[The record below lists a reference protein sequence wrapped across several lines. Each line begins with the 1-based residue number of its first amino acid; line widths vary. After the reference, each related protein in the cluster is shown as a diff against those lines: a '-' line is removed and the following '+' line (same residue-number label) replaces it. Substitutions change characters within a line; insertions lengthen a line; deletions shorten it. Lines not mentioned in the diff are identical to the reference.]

1 MNLTRS
7 SLENHVAVIVV
18 LLLATLFGSI
28 SLYRLPIQLTPE
40 IQDPEIT
47 IKTNWRAAA
56 PNEVEAEIIEPQE
69 DVLRGLPGMTKL
81 LAKAQEGRGEITIT
95 FSVEMDLRRALVEVI
110 NRLNQVSSYP
120 KDVDEPTISTVG
132 GNARAIA
139 WFIVKPAAGNDKD
152 ISSYKDY
159 IKNVIQTRF
168 ERVHGV
174 ARSEIYG
181 GREREIRI
189 TFDPYKT
196 ASLGIQIPLAS
207 TILDGGTDVS
217 GGFVDIGK
225 REYSLRYAGKYNAED
240 LNELIVN
247 WREGYPVYLRDIAVV
262 EERLVDRNS
271 FVINNGNLS
280 IAVNVQRETGVNVL
294 QVMEGLQVAMEELA
308 GGALAKANL
317 TIEQVYDETTYI
329 NRSIKMLANN
339 LAIGIVLSIIVLW
352 WFLRRLR
359 ATLVV
364 ALSIPVCL
372 LSSFIVLEITGRTLN
387 VISLAGLAFAV
398 GMVLDASIIVLENII
413 RLREKGREVSVAS
426 LLGANQVW
434 GALSAS
440 TITTVAIFLPV
451 VFLKDEAGQLFAD
464 LAITITSAIC
474 VSLLVA
480 VTVIPSFAKEYIG
493 NKKNID
499 PHHHW
504 WLKASDILMFL
515 SNSPARRAFWIII
528 LITVPLTLAW
538 SFIPKADYL
547 PEGNR
552 NLVFARIL
560 PPPGANIRQIKKEMG
575 DVIAERIAPYVA
587 GEKQPQVKH
596 YFFVAFS
603 RGVFMGARSVKPEE
617 TAALVPLLNSIIQ
630 GFPDTIAFAKQASLF
645 GGFGGGRSID
655 MDLHGRNIA
664 EIMNAARKGFG
675 LIHQKIPDASVRPFP
690 GLELGQPELR
700 LIPND
705 RRISEAGWTRE
716 QVAGIIR
723 ALGDG
728 LYLGDYFN
736 GEETLDIIVRSKS
749 WGSPEELEAIPLA
762 TPRAGILPLSELVNI
777 QRTSGP
783 EEIRRMNR
791 RRTVTLQITP
801 PENLSLEETLDILRT
816 EIEPDVRAAMPIDGD
831 INYTGT
837 ADKLA
842 SAINN
847 IKGSFILA
855 IFILYLLMSALFKSF
870 KDSLLVM
877 LSIPLATVGGIIALR
892 MMNTIPQMLFNISVF
907 QAMDLLTMI
916 GFIILLGLVVNNAI
930 LLVYQARSG
939 ERKGLSRRDAVEQ
952 AIKIRLRPILMGTL
966 TSVFG
971 MLPLLLVPGAGAE
984 LYRGLA
990 GVIVGGMMIS
1000 TVFTLIL
1007 LPSMLRIGEG
1017 RQIESIGKRVAI
1029 DFP

>member
-1 MNLTRS
+1 MNLTRL
-7 SLENHVAVIVV
+7 SLDNNVAVIVA

-28 SLYRLPIQLTPE
+28 SLNRLPIQLTPE
-40 IQDPEIT
+40 IQIPEIT

-56 PNEVEAEIIEPQE
+56 PNEVETEIIEPQE

-81 LAKAQEGRGEITIT
+81 LSRAQEGRGEITIT

-110 NRLNQVSSYP
+110 NRLNQVPSYP
-120 KDVDEPTISTVG
+120 DDVDEPTISTVG

-139 WFIVKPAAGNDKD
+139 WFIIKPATGNDKD
-152 ISSYKDY
+152 ISSYKNY
-159 IKNVIQTRF
+159 VEEVVQTRF
-168 ERVHGV
+168 ERIPGV
-174 ARSEIYG
+174 ARSEVFG

-189 TFDPYKT
+189 TFDPHKT

-207 TILDGGTDVS
+207 TIISGGTDIS

-225 REYSLRYAGKYNAED
+225 REYSLRYAGKYRVDDING
-240 LNELIVN
+240 LIVD
-247 WREGYPVYLRDIAVV
+247 WREGFPVYLRDVAVV

-271 FVINNGNLS
+271 FVITKGELS
-280 IAVNVQRETGVNVL
+280 IAVNAQRETGVNVL
-294 QVMEGLQVAMEELA
+294 QVMDGLQEAVQELA
-308 GGALAKANL
+308 KGPLARANL

-329 NRSIKMLANN
+329 DNSIAMLARN
-339 LAIGIVLSIIVLW
+339 LALGIVLAIAVLW

-359 ATLVV
+359 TTLIV

-372 LSSFIVLEITGRTLN
+372 LTSFIVLEFTGRTLN

-398 GMVLDASIIVLENII
+398 GMVLDASIIVLENIV
-413 RLREKGREVSVAS
+413 RLREQGKDVGVAS
-426 LLGANQVW
+426 LLGTDQVW
-434 GALSAS
+434 GALLAS
-440 TITTVAIFLPV
+440 TITTVAIFLPI
-451 VFLKDEAGQLFAD
+451 VFLEDEAGQLFAD

-474 VSLLVA
+474 VSLIVA
-480 VTVIPSFAKEYIG
+480 ITVVPSFAKHYIG
-493 NKKNID
+493 RQKVID

-504 WLKASDILMFL
+504 WQKASSLVMYL
-515 SNSPARRAFWIII
+515 SNGAARRSFWIII
-528 LITVPLTLAW
+528 LITLPLCLAW
-538 SFIPKADYL
+538 VLLPKADYL

-552 NLVFARIL
+552 NLVFAYIL
-560 PPPGANIRQIKKEMG
+560 PPPGANIGQIESEMG
-575 DVIAERIAPYVA
+575 EVIAQRISPYLT

-596 YFFVAFS
+596 YFFVAFAQ
-603 RGVFMGARSVKPEE
+603 GVFMGVRAIKPEE
-617 TAALVPLLNSIIQ
+617 TEALIPVLNTVIQ
-630 GFPDTIAFAKQASLF
+630 DFPDTIAFAKRASLF
-645 GGFGGGRSID
+645 SGFSDGRSID
-655 MDLHGRNIA
+655 MDLHGRDIA
-664 EIMNAARKGFG
+664 EIMGAAVKGFT
-675 LIHQKIPDASVRPFP
+675 LIHEKIPGSSVRPQP
-690 GLELGQPELR
+690 GLELAQPELR
-700 LIPND
+700 LIPDD
-705 RRISEAGWTRE
+705 RRISEAGWNRE
-716 QVAGIIR
+716 QMAGIIR

-736 GEETLDIIVRSKS
+736 GEETLDIIVRSQP
-749 WGSPEELEAIPLA
+749 WDSPEELEAIPLA
-762 TPRAGILPLSELVNI
+762 TPRAGILPLGELVNI

-801 PENLSLEETLDILRT
+801 PENLSLEETLDILRE
-816 EIEPDVRAAMPIDGD
+816 EIEPEVRAAMPVDGD

-842 SAINN
+842 SAITNM
-847 IKGSFILA
+847 KGSFILA
-855 IFILYLLMSALFKSF
+855 IFILYLLISALFKSF
-870 KDSLLVM
+870 KDSLLVIF
-877 LSIPLATVGGIIALR
+877 SIPLATVGGIIALKL
-892 MMNTIPQMLFNISVF
+892 MNTIPQKFFNVPLF

-930 LLVYQARSG
+930 LLVHQARSG
-939 ERKGLSRRDAVEQ
+939 EREGLSRRDAVEQ
-952 AIKIRLRPILMGTL
+952 AVNIRLRPILMSTL
-966 TSVFG
+966 TSIFG

-1017 RQIESIGKRVAI
+1017 RAAVAT
-1029 DFP
+1029 

>member
-1 MNLTRS
+1 MNLTKL
-7 SLENHVAVIVV
+7 SLDNHVAVIVA

-40 IQDPEIT
+40 IQEPEIT

-69 DVLRGLPGMTKL
+69 DVLRGLPGMTRL

-110 NRLNQVSSYP
+110 NRLNQVPSYP
-120 KDVDEPTISTVG
+120 DDVDEPTISTVG

-139 WFIVKPAAGNDKD
+139 WFIIKPLAGNDRD
-152 ISSYKDY
+152 ISSYLNY
-159 IKNVIQTRF
+159 VEEVVQTRF
-168 ERVHGV
+168 ERIPGV
-174 ARSEIYG
+174 ARSEVFG

-189 TFDPYKT
+189 TFDPHKT

-207 TILDGGTDVS
+207 TIISGGTDIS

-225 REYSLRYAGKYNAED
+225 REYSLRYAGKYRVDDING
-240 LNELIVN
+240 LIVD
-247 WREGYPVYLRDIAVV
+247 WREGFPVYLRDIAVV

-271 FVINNGNLS
+271 FVITKGELS
-280 IAVNVQRETGVNVL
+280 IAVNAQRETGVNVL
-294 QVMEGLQVAMEELA
+294 QVMDGLHEAVQELA
-308 GGALAKANL
+308 KGPLARANL

-329 NRSIKMLANN
+329 DNSIAMLARN
-339 LAIGIVLSIIVLW
+339 LALGIVLAIAVLW

-359 ATLVV
+359 TTLIV

-372 LSSFIVLEITGRTLN
+372 LTSFIVLEFTGRTLN

-398 GMVLDASIIVLENII
+398 GMVLDASIIVLENIV
-413 RLREKGREVSVAS
+413 RLREQGKDVGVAS
-426 LLGANQVW
+426 LLGADQVW
-434 GALSAS
+434 GALLAS
-440 TITTVAIFLPV
+440 TVTTVAIFLPI
-451 VFLKDEAGQLFAD
+451 VFLEDEAGQLFTD

-474 VSLLVA
+474 VSLIVA
-480 VTVIPSFAKEYIG
+480 ITVVPSFAKHYIG
-493 NKKNID
+493 RQKVID

-504 WLKASDILMFL
+504 WQKASSLVMYL
-515 SNSPARRAFWIII
+515 SNGAARRSFWIII
-528 LITVPLTLAW
+528 LITLSLCLAW
-538 SFIPKADYL
+538 VLLPKADYL

-552 NLVFARIL
+552 NLVFAYIL
-560 PPPGANIRQIKKEMG
+560 PPPGANIGQIESEMG
-575 DVIAERIAPYVA
+575 EVIAQRISPYLT

-596 YFFVAFS
+596 YFFVAFAQ
-603 RGVFMGARSVKPEE
+603 GVFMGVRAIKPEE
-617 TAALVPLLNSIIQ
+617 TEALIPVLNTVIQ
-630 GFPDTIAFAKQASLF
+630 DFPDTIAFAKRASLF
-645 GGFGGGRSID
+645 SGFSDGRSID

-664 EIMNAARKGFG
+664 EIMGAAVKGFN
-675 LIHQKIPDASVRPFP
+675 LIHERIPGSSVRPQP
-690 GLELGQPELR
+690 GLELAQPELR
-700 LIPND
+700 LIPDD
-705 RRISEAGWTRE
+705 RRISEAGWNRE
-716 QVAGIIR
+716 QMAGIIR

-736 GEETLDIIVRSKS
+736 GEETLDIIVRSQP
-749 WGSPEELEAIPLA
+749 WDSPEELEAIPLA
-762 TPRAGILPLSELVNI
+762 TPRAGILPLGELVNI

-801 PENLSLEETLDILRT
+801 PENLSLEETLDILRE
-816 EIEPDVRAAMPIDGD
+816 EIEPEVRAAMPVDGD

-842 SAINN
+842 SAITNM
-847 IKGSFILA
+847 KGSFILA
-855 IFILYLLMSALFKSF
+855 IFILYLLISALFKSF
-870 KDSLLVM
+870 KDSLLVIF
-877 LSIPLATVGGIIALR
+877 SIPLATVGGIIALKL
-892 MMNTIPQMLFNISVF
+892 MNTIPQKFFNVSLF

-930 LLVYQARSG
+930 LLVHQARSG
-939 ERKGLSRRDAVEQ
+939 EREGLSRRDAVEQ
-952 AIKIRLRPILMGTL
+952 AVNIRLRPILMSTL
-966 TSVFG
+966 TSIFG

-1007 LPSMLRIGEG
+1007 LPNMLRIGEG
-1017 RQIESIGKRVAI
+1017 RPAVAT
-1029 DFP
+1029 

>member
-1 MNLTRS
+1 MNLTKL
-7 SLENHVAVIVV
+7 SLDNHVAVIVA

-40 IQDPEIT
+40 IQEPEIT

-69 DVLRGLPGMTKL
+69 DVLRGLPGMTRL

-110 NRLNQVSSYP
+110 NRLNQVPSYP
-120 KDVDEPTISTVG
+120 DDVDEPTISTVG

-139 WFIVKPAAGNDKD
+139 WFIIKPLAGNDRD
-152 ISSYKDY
+152 ISSYLNY
-159 IKNVIQTRF
+159 VEEVVQTRF
-168 ERVHGV
+168 ERIPGV
-174 ARSEIYG
+174 ARSEIFG

-189 TFDPYKT
+189 TFDPHKT

-207 TILDGGTDVS
+207 TIISGGTDIS

-225 REYSLRYAGKYNAED
+225 REYSLRYAGKYRVDDING
-240 LNELIVN
+240 LIVD
-247 WREGYPVYLRDIAVV
+247 WREGFPVYLRDIAVV

-271 FVINNGNLS
+271 FVITKGDLS
-280 IAVNVQRETGVNVL
+280 IAVNAQRETGVNVL
-294 QVMEGLQVAMEELA
+294 QVMDGLQEAVQELA
-308 GGALAKANL
+308 KGPLARANL

-329 NRSIKMLANN
+329 DNSIDMLARNLSLGIA
-339 LAIGIVLSIIVLW
+339 LAIAVLW

-359 ATLVV
+359 TTLVV
-364 ALSIPVCL
+364 AVSIPVCL
-372 LSSFIVLEITGRTLN
+372 LTSFIVLEITGRTLN

-398 GMVLDASIIVLENII
+398 GMVLDASIIVLENIV
-413 RLREKGREVSVAS
+413 RLREQGKDVDVAS
-426 LLGANQVW
+426 LLGATQVW
-434 GALSAS
+434 GALLAS
-440 TITTVAIFLPV
+440 TITTVAIFLPI
-451 VFLKDEAGQLFAD
+451 VFLEDEAGQLFAD

-474 VSLLVA
+474 ISLIVA
-480 VTVIPSFAKEYIG
+480 ITVIPSFAKHYIG
-493 NKKNID
+493 EQKVID

-504 WLKASDILMFL
+504 WQKVSSIVMSL
-515 SNSPARRAFWIII
+515 SNGAARRSFWIII
-528 LITVPLTLAW
+528 LITMPLWLAW
-538 SFIPKADYL
+538 VLLPKADYL

-552 NLVFARIL
+552 NLVFAYIL
-560 PPPGANIRQIKKEMG
+560 PPPGANIGQIENEMG
-575 DVIAERIAPYVA
+575 DVIAQRIAPYLT

-596 YFFVAFS
+596 YFFVAFPQ
-603 RGVFMGARSVKPEE
+603 GVFMGVRAVNDEE
-617 TAALVPLLNSIIQ
+617 TGALLPVLNTVIQ
-630 GFPDTIAFAKQASLF
+630 GFPDTIAFAKRASLF
-645 GGFGGGRSID
+645 GGFGDGRSID

-664 EIMNAARKGFG
+664 EIMAAAGKGFA
-675 LIHQKIPDASVRPFP
+675 LIHEKIPGASVRPFP
-690 GLELGQPELR
+690 GLELAQPELR
-700 LIPND
+700 LIPDD
-705 RRISEAGWTRE
+705 RRISEAGWNRA
-716 QVAGIIR
+716 QMAGIIR

-736 GEETLDIIVRSKS
+736 GEETLDIIVRSKP
-749 WGSPEELEAIPLA
+749 WDSPEELEAIPLA

-816 EIEPDVRAAMPIDGD
+816 EIEPDVRAVMPIDGD

-842 SAINN
+842 SAITNM
-847 IKGSFILA
+847 KGSFILA
-855 IFILYLLMSALFKSF
+855 IFILYLLISALFKSF
-870 KDSLLVM
+870 KDSLLVIF
-877 LSIPLATVGGIIALR
+877 SIPLATVGGIIALKL
-892 MMNTIPQMLFNISVF
+892 MNTIPQKFFNVPLF

-930 LLVYQARSG
+930 LLVHQARAG
-939 ERKGLSRRDAVEQ
+939 EREGLSRRNAVEQ
-952 AIKIRLRPILMGTL
+952 AVNIRLRPILMSTL
-966 TSVFG
+966 TSIFG

-1000 TVFTLIL
+1000 TIFTLIL
-1007 LPSMLRIGEG
+1007 LPCMLRIGEG
-1017 RQIESIGKRVAI
+1017 QAVTGT
-1029 DFP
+1029 